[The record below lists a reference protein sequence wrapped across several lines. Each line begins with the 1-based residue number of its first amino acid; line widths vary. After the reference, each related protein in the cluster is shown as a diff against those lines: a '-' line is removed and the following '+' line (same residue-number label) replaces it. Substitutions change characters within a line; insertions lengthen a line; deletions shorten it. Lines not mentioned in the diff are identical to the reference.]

1 MKSPI
6 LSALLKIAI
15 NLVVNWIFPTVNY
28 SMAASECFQVKANQP
43 KQQWAVF
50 PRGASHWASYLQRP
64 YVPLSH
70 NGADRA
76 DGTGHLLPLN
86 ADFRGG
92 RKLDSEHRDLSE
104 QLADIACSVLVLF
117 GSHRGI
123 ESIHLVFWPA
133 STLMQS
139 VFMKITSLSHI
150 QRSYDLNVVFSG
162 NIMTMLLKYICSDIP
177 SSLNI

>member
-1 MKSPI
+1 MFSGKSQPTETAVSCVSTWRVTLSLVPSAPVCPI
-6 LSALLKIAI
+6 KPQRGRQGRWHRPSAPAER
-15 NLVVNWIFPTVNY
+15 WFPWRKEAWFR
-28 SMAASECFQVKANQP
+28 SG
-43 KQQWAVF
+43 QQ
-50 PRGASHWASYLQRP
+50 
-64 YVPLSH
+64 
-70 NGADRA
+70 
-76 DGTGHLLPLN
+76 
-86 ADFRGG
+86 
-92 RKLDSEHRDLSE
+92 HRDLSE